1 MKNRLND
8 NWLRLVAIAFVL
20 GALWPYFPYAYY
32 QLMDWVVA
40 GAAIMT
46 ALQSRARGQT
56 FVIWVFALVA
66 VVFNPVAPLY
76 LRADIWQIAD
86 IAVAVLFAAALFL
99 VKSKNSR

>member
-1 MKNRLND
+1 MEKWFKD
-8 NWLRLVAIAFVL
+8 NWLRLVAIVFVL

-32 QLMDWVVA
+32 QLMDWMVA
-40 GAAIMT
+40 GAGVVT
-46 ALQSRARGQT
+46 ALQSRDRGQT
-56 FVIWVFALVA
+56 FVAWLFVLVA

-99 VKSKNSR
+99 VKSKDSR